1 MRRLDSCNLGLLL
14 GHPFLHE
21 SIILC
26 LLFLLVVKSATL
38 EGQQMTAALKTHGC
52 DEPLNFGS
60 ISGEWR
66 GEKRLIRQLA
76 KRSEWGNVR
85 LGIGFGIFFL
95 TALHFSPDNILPD
108 IILFPQIKELPDL
121 SSPLRSQSLR
131 QYIIRQTSDFT
142 FTLLHDDQTQHG
154 YIRADD
160 ATPNG
165 FALALTRTAGTVAGM
180 TIGEEEFD
188 SVGEEDS
195 LFHGESLFVIT
206 TCDTDDVTFPFVTNG
221 VDRDFLG
228 DFLLVEDT
236 AGVNDQWSSSLKEL
250 LRIVRTIFSHHR
262 DQWVF
267 VPQ

>member
-52 DEPLNFGS
+52 DEPLNFGC
-60 ISGEWR
+60 
-66 GEKRLIRQLA
+66 
-76 KRSEWGNVR
+76 

-236 AGVNDQWSSSLKEL
+236 VSFLIIEINEFLCPSSWVSDVEL
-250 LRIVRTIFSHHR
+250 HT
-262 DQWVF
+262 
-267 VPQ
+267 